1 MAQKVSSFDEL
12 AAFIMSFGI
21 EETEAI
27 HIAEEFMDKN
37 NIEFDAD
44 GNFSAFNVDFYNN
57 GPQKTSCL

>member
-1 MAQKVSSFDEL
+1 MPQKVSSFDEL
-12 AAFIMSFGI
+12 SAFIISFGV

-44 GNFSAFNVDFYNN
+44 GNFSALNVEFS
-57 GPQKTSCL
+57 KEKKAVTTC